1 MLRAVAFWLTSLSQG
16 MGGGVRAPVQSEG
29 QFVGR
34 VVSSDGGH
42 PHGCDPTSAGT
53 NLRFHMFRRLFGDEC
68 LGAANLDMI
77 SIAQKHGAAAKF
89 PGSGGAIVGLC
100 PDPSKLPAVR
110 EALESAGYV
119 VVMVKPYCS

>member
-1 MLRAVAFWLTSLSQG
+1 LEGISALAGLTDEARKAIEESDWTALASLMDQNFAI
-16 MGGGVRAPVQSEG
+16 R
-29 QFVGR
+29 
-34 VVSSDGGH
+34 
-42 PHGCDPTSAGT
+42 
-53 NLRFHMFRRLFGDEC
+53 RRLFGDEC

-100 PDPSKLPAVR
+100 PDPSTLPAVR